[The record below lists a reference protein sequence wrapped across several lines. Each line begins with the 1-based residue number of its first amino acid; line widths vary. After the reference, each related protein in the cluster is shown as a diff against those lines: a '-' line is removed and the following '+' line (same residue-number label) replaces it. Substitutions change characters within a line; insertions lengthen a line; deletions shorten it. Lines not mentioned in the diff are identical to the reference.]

1 MKMPSLLKK
10 HKDSIQLGDVITGK
24 WHRRSYRIKRKLGAG
39 AVGTVYLCECSGR
52 HYALKISDTASQMT
66 LEMNT
71 LKALEQKNVAVG
83 PELIEAD
90 DWVLSPE
97 IQYSFYVMEYIHGES
112 LKSFL
117 QKHGANWTG
126 LFLIQLLNQ
135 LIALHEAG
143 YVFGDLKL
151 DNMLVDKRDMRLR
164 FVDVGGITKQG
175 RAIKEYTAFCDRAT
189 WQLGSR
195 KAEPNYDLFA
205 LVMTMLQIFYREQS
219 ITTSQAV
226 SSISLKL
233 KHITA
238 LQAYE
243 RQLIKAIRGEFKTA
257 REMKQAISP
266 LVQKETQRKETSRKK
281 HEKTSNHKSHS
292 SQQQIHS
299 YSWKESAVITFISC
313 VFYLCSLF
321 V

>member
-1 MKMPSLLKK
+1 
-10 HKDSIQLGDVITGK
+10 
-24 WHRRSYRIKRKLGAG
+24 
-39 AVGTVYLCECSGR
+39 
-52 HYALKISDTASQMT
+52 
-66 LEMNT
+66 
-71 LKALEQKNVAVG
+71 
-83 PELIEAD
+83 ELIEAD

-257 REMKQAISP
+257 REMKQAILP
-266 LVQKETQRKETSRKK
+266 LYRRKLSEKKLRERSMRRLLIISRI
-281 HEKTSNHKSHS
+281 HHNNRYIRIAGRN
-292 SQQQIHS
+292 QQSLPSLVVCSIFVHFL
-299 YSWKESAVITFISC
+299 YKNTVLGN
-313 VFYLCSLF
+313 VFK
-321 V
+321 